1 MRMGMGKE
9 AKANK
14 IVMLNFD
21 VDVREMC
28 KNIKQRQKKIH
39 EWRSKA
45 DTRVSILLSEFANR
59 DGESE

>member
-21 VDVREMC
+21 VDVREMY

-39 EWRSKA
+39 E
-45 DTRVSILLSEFANR
+45 
-59 DGESE
+59 